1 MAIWKRLI
9 QNISG
14 PDARN
19 WKTLTNL
26 NRKPKL
32 PGSFMISQTKWAV

>member
-14 PDARN
+14 PDAPQLECTN
-19 WKTLTNL
+19 KPESKTD
-26 NRKPKL
+26 L
-32 PGSFMISQTKWAV
+32 PGSFVMSQTKWAV